1 MVDRL
6 TGAWNRHGLMIEDE
20 LGLSDWKT
28 FVGPQAIYVVDGG
41 FQRDDGDE
49 PVAAGSDI
57 SDAAS
62 WETVNNDE
70 MEVLEVS
77 NE

>member
-1 MVDRL
+1 
-6 TGAWNRHGLMIEDE
+6 
-20 LGLSDWKT
+20 
-28 FVGPQAIYVVDGG
+28 VGPQAIYVVDGE
-41 FQRDDGDE
+41 FQRDDCDE
-49 PVAAGSDI
+49 PVATGSDI

-70 MEVLEVS
+70 MEVLEDS